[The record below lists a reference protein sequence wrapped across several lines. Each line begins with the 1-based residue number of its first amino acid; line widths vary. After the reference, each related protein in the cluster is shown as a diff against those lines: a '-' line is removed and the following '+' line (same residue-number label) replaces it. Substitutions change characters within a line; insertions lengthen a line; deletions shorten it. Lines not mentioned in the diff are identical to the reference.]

1 MRRRPAPWAR
11 HALIAFATLMASAD
25 AAPARADF
33 VPRLLLNE
41 TFIPAPPP
49 LLSAGNLALSFPSR
63 QLLSNPSF
71 EPLDL
76 GLRTFRLVSGQNQLR
91 FSPYIGTGEH
101 NLGGLRIRF

>member
-1 MRRRPAPWAR
+1 MRRRPGPWAW
-11 HALIAFATLMASAD
+11 HALIAIATLIASAD
-25 AAPARADF
+25 AAPARADL

-41 TFIPAPPP
+41 AFIVTPPI
-49 LLSAGNLALSFPSR
+49 LLSPGNLALSLPSR
-63 QLLSNPSF
+63 RLLSNPTF

-76 GLRTFRLVSGQNQLR
+76 GLKTFRLVSGQNQHR